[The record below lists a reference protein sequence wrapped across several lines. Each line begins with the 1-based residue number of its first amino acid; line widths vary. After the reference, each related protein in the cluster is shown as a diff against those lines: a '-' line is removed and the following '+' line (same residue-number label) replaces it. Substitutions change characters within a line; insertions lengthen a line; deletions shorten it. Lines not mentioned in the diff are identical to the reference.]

1 MIGNMMEKAFEN
13 ALIDSLNEINN
24 KVMGN
29 YNITSKNVW
38 GKEVILYYED
48 GAEERHQLENW
59 IVKCDLTNINYDT
72 NNLGSAIDIIVNKLN
87 RFMEYKTGGMNPN
100 KFTIYS
106 LTFGWKILED
116 ENCKIIRED
125 GNIIFVMYA
134 YIACNG
140 TYNEKPEMGR
150 HKIID
155 RMSTRL
161 FDLEGKE
168 IFEGSEVV
176 PVWCAPCTG
185 LKNYDG
191 FDEEKKGKVCYV
203 AGQFIIRPEC
213 GMPIP
218 LCNLVPF
225 ESVDYIPNVGEIF
238 EPEGFTCY
246 CKVIKQ

>member
-1 MIGNMMEKAFEN
+1 MVESTRKVQFEN
-13 ALIDSLNEINN
+13 ALTSTQVFDKINS

-29 YNITSKNVW
+29 YHVTSNNIW
-38 GKEVILYYED
+38 GKEVILYHED
-48 GAEERHQLENW
+48 GEEERHQLENW
-59 IVKCDLTNINYDT
+59 IIKCDLTDISYNINNLDLAIEKIIDT
-72 NNLGSAIDIIVNKLN
+72 LSK
-87 RFMEYKTGGMNPN
+87 FMKYKTDGMNLS

-106 LTFGWKILED
+106 LTKGWQILED
-116 ENCKIIRED
+116 NT
-125 GNIIFVMYA
+125 IIFVMYA
-134 YIACNG
+134 YIAYTG
-140 TYNEKPEMGR
+140 TYNEKFKTNES
-150 HKIID
+150 KIID

-161 FDLEGKE
+161 FDVNDKE

-185 LKNYDG
+185 LKDYDG

-203 AGQFIIRPEC
+203 AGQFIIRPEY

-218 LCNLVPF
+218 LCDLVPF
-225 ESVDYIPNVGEIF
+225 ESVGYIPNVGEIF

>member
-1 MIGNMMEKAFEN
+1 MIESMKEKAFEV
-13 ALIDSLNEINN
+13 ALTNRLGEIND

-29 YNITSKNVW
+29 YNVTSKNVW
-38 GKEVILYYED
+38 GKEVILPYED
-48 GAEERHQLENW
+48 GIEEKHQLEDW
-59 IVKCDLTNINYDT
+59 IVKCDLTDISYDVDNLDLAVEKIINT
-72 NNLGSAIDIIVNKLN
+72 LGKFMRYKTDGMDLN
-87 RFMEYKTGGMNPN
+87 R
-100 KFTIYS
+100 FTIYS
-106 LTFGWKILED
+106 LTPGWMFLDNED
-116 ENCKIIRED
+116 EKIISH
-125 GNIIFVMYA
+125 GIVTFVMYA
-134 YIACNG
+134 YIA
-140 TYNEKPEMGR
+140 YNR
-150 HKIID
+150 NSNHKIID

-176 PVWCAPCTG
+176 PVWCAPCTD

-203 AGQFIIRPEC
+203 AGQFIIRPEY

-225 ESVDYIPNVGEIF
+225 ESVDYLPNIGEIF